1 MIWKICKTYFYLKY
15 SFILIIDFLRENVWE
30 ERFGASRVDFDDC
43 LTPAEVQWLSIAI
56 LIPVGSGA
64 FVFISY
70 FLVKTWLKNQ
80 KRRRYFRRKELEKM
94 RESKASMMKS
104 QRRSTARNISQF
116 VIMEEDEE

>member
-1 MIWKICKTYFYLKY
+1 MKYLFQKY
-15 SFILIIDFLRENVWE
+15 SFFLIDYFRENVWE